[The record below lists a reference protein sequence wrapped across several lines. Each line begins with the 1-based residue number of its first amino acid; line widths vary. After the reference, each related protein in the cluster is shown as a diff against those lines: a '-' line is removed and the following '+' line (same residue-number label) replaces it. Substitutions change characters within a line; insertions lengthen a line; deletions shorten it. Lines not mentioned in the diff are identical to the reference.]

1 MIINIEHKII
11 FLSNTKC
18 ASSALRQRFW
28 HLRGEPPLHIE
39 KDRVHSSYDEVKANL
54 SIEYGLDIKNF
65 YVFSTIRNPWERIV
79 SLYNYAK
86 PDKNGNEFWCGAPK
100 NINKA
105 WGGEYDKN
113 TRCSFEEYLNTPCK
127 VRKDVPY
134 KFRYACRNLETMF
147 GTGGLFFCYMD
158 NIKIYKTEDLD
169 INVILDDM
177 SIFNN
182 DVASQI
188 SREKLQIIEP
198 NGWYPKKE
206 GIESKNYREYYTND
220 SLIEIVANYYQT
232 DIAYGGYV
240 F

>member
-1 MIINIEHKII
+1 MILNIEHKII

-28 HLRGEPPLHIE
+28 RLRSQPLSQLE
-39 KDRVHSSYDEVKANL
+39 KDRVHSTYDEVKENL
-54 SIEYGLDIKNF
+54 FVEYNLHIENF
-65 YVFSTIRNPWERIV
+65 YVFSTIRNPWERMV

-86 PDKNGNEFWCGAPK
+86 PDKNGNEFWVMQPK
-100 NINKA
+100 NIDKP

-113 TRCSFEEYLNTPCK
+113 TRCSFENYLKTPCK
-127 VRKDVPY
+127 VHKDVPH
-134 KFRYACRNLETMF
+134 KFRYACRNMETMF
-147 GTGGLFFCYMD
+147 GNGD
-158 NIKIYKTEDLD
+158 VKIYKTEDLNID
-169 INVILDDM
+169 VILDDM
-177 SIFNN
+177 SLFNN
-182 DVASQI
+182 DIASKI

-220 SLIEIVANYYQT
+220 SLIEIVANHYKT
-232 DIAYGGYV
+232 DIEYGGYV